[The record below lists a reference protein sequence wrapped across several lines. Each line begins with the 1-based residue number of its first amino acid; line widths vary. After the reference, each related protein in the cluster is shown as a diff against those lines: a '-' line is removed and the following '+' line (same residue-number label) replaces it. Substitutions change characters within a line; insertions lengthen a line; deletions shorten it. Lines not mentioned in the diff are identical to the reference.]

1 MRIGKL
7 PTMAHTRS
15 HPILLVDDDPDLLL
29 MMKTGLE
36 NQGYDVL
43 TRESA
48 PTRDEMSVLDPAV
61 VFMDVNLQEENGA
74 AVCSAIKRDSHSQHP
89 PVILISALG
98 EGELR
103 RSTEASLADGC
114 LIKPFTLNS
123 LLVMAEYYTKA
134 HE

>member
-1 MRIGKL
+1 
-7 PTMAHTRS
+7 MAHAHP

-43 TRESA
+43 ARESA
-48 PTRDEMSVLDPAV
+48 PTRGEMSVLDPAV
-61 VFMDVNLQEENGA
+61 VFMDVNLHQENGA
-74 AVCSAIKRDSHSQHP
+74 ALCSAIKRDSHSQHP

-103 RSTEASLADGC
+103 QNTEASRADGC
-114 LIKPFTLNS
+114 LMKPFAMGS
-123 LLVMAEYYTKA
+123 LLALAEYYTKEA
-134 HE
+134 E